1 MGKRLAKRGVKP
13 DLVMSSPAARALATA
28 RGIAKILNYKRRAI
42 VVNDHLY
49 AGNASGLLHVIQELG
64 ASSRRVMLVG
74 HNPEVTDL
82 ARHFS
87 SEIVRMPTC
96 AIAEV
101 TFDAQSWSEIRDV
114 KPLGVALHC
123 PKKSSG

>member
-1 MGKRLAKRGVKP
+1 
-13 DLVMSSPAARALATA
+13 
-28 RGIAKILNYKRRAI
+28 
-42 VVNDHLY
+42 
-49 AGNASGLLHVIQELG
+49 
-64 ASSRRVMLVG
+64 
-74 HNPEVTDL
+74 
-82 ARHFS
+82 
-87 SEIVRMPTC
+87 MPTC